1 MNPFNCVIG
10 RQTPASVHGSRIVIQ
25 PRQYAA
31 AKTTRLTGDWMPAVQ
46 DVNSVIRSSAGVI
59 RSRLRQLVRDFP
71 YFVKAKKNLVNY
83 TVGADGISFQS
94 RVLDT
99 ANLRKDGRPTINKV
113 LSQQIEDAVKWGM
126 DEIDARWYPG
136 SSEAQFFGEF
146 ERLVK
151 SEDVEAGESLL
162 VKTFIKDPQR
172 YLPYSLMAYESEW
185 LTSLY
190 ADVAKGMVVDQGK
203 EFDPKTGR
211 TVAYHF
217 AVPSGYG
224 AYNISATTKPV
235 RIPAEYVLHGFE
247 TLRPGQLR
255 GVSPFVTAILLA
267 HDLSDYM
274 DATIDVAKMAAR
286 YLGIIESADIAGFQR
301 SRTVDGQ
308 GADQGKKLENIE
320 GAIFE
325 YLRPGEKMTFAPQN
339 IPGDQVGP
347 FSMLITRMLAIAT
360 DTTYEL
366 LSGDYAGLNFSN
378 LKGIRNDFA
387 VMMRPHQARHVNH
400 CTRPVVNDLIE
411 TAVLTGKLKL
421 PGYWDNPRIYQR
433 ALYLP
438 PGMES
443 VDMLRDTKALLDQMK
458 SGLRDP
464 QEIAAARGKDLDD
477 ILDNIQEFAEDLKAR
492 GLDFIL
498 DNVSGLSTAVANN
511 PAAVDPDTDDSAETA
526 DNGDKGKKK
535 RALNLTRVIKD
546 AVEEAFLLAESEEK

>member
-1 MNPFNCVIG
+1 MNKFGCHIG
-10 RQTPASVHGSRIVIQ
+10 RQTPATIHGSRIVIQ

-31 AKTTRLTGDWMPAVQ
+31 AKTTRLTGEWMPATQ
-46 DVNSVIRSSAGVI
+46 DVNSVIRTSATVI

-83 TVGADGISFQS
+83 TVGADGINFQS
-94 RVLDT
+94 RVLDSS
-99 ANLRKDGRPTINKV
+99 NLRKDGRPKINRV
-113 LSQQIEDAVKWGM
+113 IAQQIEDTVKWAM
-126 DEIDARWYPG
+126 EEIDARWYPG
-136 SSEAQFFGEF
+136 SAEALVFGEF
-146 ERLVK
+146 ERLAK
-151 SEDVEAGESLL
+151 SEDVEAGESLF

-172 YLPYSLMAYESEW
+172 HLPFTLMAYESEW

-190 ADVAKGMVVDQGK
+190 ADVAPGMAVDQGK

-211 TVAYHF
+211 VVAYHF

-224 AYNISATTKPV
+224 TYSLTASTKPLRV
-235 RIPAEYVLHGFE
+235 PAEYVLHGFE

-286 YLGIIESADIAGFQR
+286 YLGIVESADIASFQR
-301 SRTVDGQ
+301 ARTVEGQ
-308 GADQGKKLENIE
+308 GADAGKKLENIDN
-320 GAIFE
+320 AIFE
-325 YLRPGEKMTFAPQN
+325 YLRPGEKLTFAPQN

-347 FSMLITRMLAIAT
+347 FSQLITRMLAIAT

-366 LSGDYAGLNFSN
+366 LSGDYTGLNFSN

-387 VMMRPHQARHVNH
+387 VMMRPHQSRHVNH
-400 CTRPVVNDLIE
+400 FTRPTVNSIIDS
-411 TAVLTGKLKL
+411 AVLSGKLKL
-421 PGYWDNPRIYQR
+421 PNYWSNPRVYQR

-443 VDMLRDTKALLDQMK
+443 TDMLRDTKALLDQMK

-477 ILDNIQEFAEDLKAR
+477 ILDNLQEFVEDLKER
-492 GLDFIL
+492 GLDFVLGNI
-498 DNVSGLSTAVANN
+498 DGMFNAVANN
-511 PAAVDPDTDDSAETA
+511 PAAVDPDTA
-526 DNGDKGKKK
+526 DTPAGEKTKKA
-535 RALNLTRVIKD
+535 RVLNLTRVVKD
-546 AVEEAFLLAESEEK
+546 AVEEAFLLAEGEE

>member
-1 MNPFNCVIG
+1 MNQFGCSIG
-10 RQTPASVHGSRIVIQ
+10 RQTPATVHGSRIVIQ

-31 AKTTRLTGDWMPAVQ
+31 AKTTRLTGEWLPASQ
-46 DVNSVIRSSAGVI
+46 DVNSVIRTSQTVI

-83 TVGADGISFQS
+83 TVGADGINFQS

-99 ANLRKDGRPTINKV
+99 SNPRPDGRPRINRV

-136 SSEAQFFGEF
+136 SSEALFFGEF
-146 ERLVK
+146 ERLAK
-151 SEDVEAGESLL
+151 SEDVEAGESLF

-172 YLPYSLMAYESEW
+172 YIPYTLMPYESEW

-190 ADVAKGMVVDQGK
+190 ADVAQGNVVDQGK
-203 EFDPKTGR
+203 EIDPKTGR
-211 TVAYHF
+211 TVAFHF

-224 AYNISATTKPV
+224 TYSMTASTKPL
-235 RIPAEYVLHGFE
+235 RIPAEYVLHGYE

-255 GVSPFVTAILLA
+255 GISPFVTAILLA

-286 YLGIIESADIAGFQR
+286 YLGIIESPDIAGFQR

-308 GADQGKKLENIE
+308 GADQGKKLENLDT
-320 GAIFE
+320 AVFE
-325 YLRPGEKMTFAPQN
+325 YLRPGEKLTFAPQN

-347 FSMLITRMLAIAT
+347 FSQLITRMLAIAT

-378 LKGIRNDFA
+378 LKGIRNDFG
-387 VMMRPHQARHVNH
+387 VMMRPHQSRHVNH
-400 CTRPVVNDLIE
+400 FTRPVVNDIIE
-411 TAVLTGKLKL
+411 TAVQAGKLKL
-421 PGYWDNPRIYQR
+421 PNYWSNPRVYQR

-443 VDMLRDTKALLDQMK
+443 TDMLRDTKALLDQMK

-477 ILDNIQEFAEDLKAR
+477 ILDNIQEFVEDLKER

-498 DNVSGLSTAVANN
+498 ANIDGLSVAMANN
-511 PAAVDPDTDDSAETA
+511 PAAVDPDTAETPEGEKA
-526 DNGDKGKKK
+526 KKA
-535 RALNLTRVIKD
+535 RVLNLTRVVKD
-546 AVEEAFLLAESEEK
+546 AVEEAMLLAEGDE